1 LVVRLAERKALMTA
15 RPWQAH
21 VDADS
26 LERYALNQL
35 SEEATTTI
43 EEHLLLCP
51 SCQRRLQETDEF
63 LKTIRAEASGSFSL
77 EPAELRSSTRSYLR
91 PLPNRA

>member
-1 LVVRLAERKALMTA
+1 MTA

-21 VDADS
+21 VDADL

-35 SEEATTTI
+35 GEEATATI

-51 SCQRRLQETDEF
+51 SCQRRLQEMDEF
-63 LKTIRAEASGSFSL
+63 RSTIRAELSGPLAL

-91 PLPNRA
+91 LLPNRV